1 MSPLIMAALKNRK
14 VTLLATAVIVVYG
27 FVAYY
32 LIPKQENPDTSPPV
46 AVITTIYPGASP
58 TEVERLVTNKLEDE
72 LSQIEGFDYIHSYS
86 RNSASILVLFLDI
99 EADTEKGWAEL
110 RRRLDDIEPDLP
122 EQCHKPE
129 VKTDLADTAGMI
141 IALSGDQYS
150 YDQLADFAEEFK
162 RELSR
167 VPGISRFDI
176 EGDIKR
182 EVKVKVNHE
191 KLNLYRV
198 SLEDVLNLLKVQN
211 VAIPSGYLQKD
222 GIKINV
228 STPST
233 FESLDDIRNTIID
246 VSRKTGAVVRLRD
259 IADVYMGLERGVKR
273 IRQDGEN
280 AVLLTGYFK
289 KGENIVLIGHEVRE
303 VLNRV
308 RERLPADLK
317 VAEVLYQ
324 PEDVGEAV
332 SGFMRNLLQ
341 GVVLVIVVVFLGM
354 GLRNAIVVSTAI
366 PISMLATMAAMYALD
381 IQIHMVSTAGLI
393 IALGMLVDNAIVI
406 ADAIQVRLDH
416 GMPSMQAAFE
426 GARDSA
432 APVFSATL
440 TTVAAYVP
448 LLMMPGAPGDF
459 ARPLP
464 MVVIISLSCSYLVA
478 MLVTPSLSTLLF
490 RPVAERA
497 SAEPGRIR
505 RFFYFLLNAGMKRK
519 WVTVGITLALG
530 AGAFYLQ
537 SLLGLSF
544 FPHAD
549 KPFAHLEIHS
559 EISDIDRTDRLA
571 RRAEAFLATV
581 PEITSF
587 TTSVGEGLPKF
598 FVTVGQASQ
607 SDDYAQILFHFD
619 LDKSDRFEN
628 AEALGY
634 YLQHE
639 LDARLSGREPTV
651 KILQLADAAA
661 APIVLRVTGD
671 RLDRIQEVADHIKAA
686 IRKVPGTA
694 DVGDDAAEQNLE
706 FQVHVDSDVATH
718 LGITKYD
725 IQRQINIAL
734 YGEAATVFR
743 VAGKEYDVV
752 VSSDIDTRSEL
763 ENLAIKSRFANT
775 RALLKQVAT
784 ISLEPVLQKITHF
797 RQARSIAV
805 TSQVVPGYSAPE
817 LSGIIEHQV
826 LPKLDTAG
834 VDVSFDGER
843 ERIIKNFGNVAIAS
857 VFAVVVVYLILFVQ
871 FNSFS
876 QPLVILVTVPLS
888 AVGSVVGLFLFGQ
901 PMSFMAILGMA
912 SLIGIVVN
920 NAILLLDFIAKAR
933 AKGYTVQEACV
944 DSVAKR
950 LRPIGLSTTTTVM
963 GLTPMLLSG
972 HPLFV
977 PMSVSLMNGLLLST
991 LLTMVVIPVV
1001 FALVFGRK
1009 DEVSIGDHEE
1019 VD

>member
-1 MSPLIMAALKNRK
+1 MSALIMAALKNRK
-14 VTLLATAVIVVYG
+14 VTLLATAVVVVYG
-27 FVAYY
+27 FIAYY

-46 AVITTIYPGASP
+46 AVVTTIYPGASP
-58 TEVERLVTNKLEDE
+58 ADVETLVTNKLEDE
-72 LSQIEGFDYIHSYS
+72 LSQIEGFDYIQSYS
-86 RNSASILVLFLDI
+86 RNSVSILVLFLEM
-99 EADTEKGWAEL
+99 EADVEKGWAEL
-110 RRRLDDIEPDLP
+110 RRRLDDVESELP

-162 RELSR
+162 RELATI
-167 VPGISRFDI
+167 PGISRFDI
-176 EGDIKR
+176 EGEIKR
-182 EVKVKVNHE
+182 EVKVEVQYE
-191 KLNLYRV
+191 KLNQHRT
-198 SLEDVLNLLKVQN
+198 SLEDVLNLLKIQN
-211 VAIPSGYLQKD
+211 VSIPSGYLQKD
-222 GIKINV
+222 GVKINV
-228 STPST
+228 STPGT
-233 FESLDDIRNTIID
+233 FESLEDIRNTIVD
-246 VSRKTGAVVRLRD
+246 VSRETGAIVRLKD
-259 IADVYMGLERGVKR
+259 IARVYMGLERGVKR
-273 IRQDGEN
+273 IRQNGEN
-280 AVLLTGYFK
+280 AVLLAGYFK
-289 KGENIVLIGHEVRE
+289 HGENIVLIGHEVRE
-303 VLNRV
+303 TLKRV
-308 RERLPADLK
+308 RRRLPEGLK
-317 VAEVLYQ
+317 VDEVLYQ
-324 PEDVGEAV
+324 PEDVGKAV
-332 SGFMRNLLQ
+332 NGFMRNLLQ
-341 GVVLVIVVVFLGM
+341 GVILVIIVVFLGM

-366 PISMLATMAAMYALD
+366 PISILATMATMYAVD

-406 ADAIQVRLDH
+406 ADAVQVRLDH
-416 GMPSMQAAFE
+416 GMPAMRAAFE

-464 MVVIISLSCSYLVA
+464 LVVIISLTCSYIVA

-490 RPVAERA
+490 RPQRTEG
-497 SAEPGRIR
+497 SGPGRLR
-505 RFFYFLLNAGMKRK
+505 RLFYFLLNAGMRRK

-549 KPFAHLEIHS
+549 KPFAHLEIRS

-571 RRAEAFLATV
+571 RQVEGVLATV
-581 PEITSF
+581 PEITSY
-587 TTSVGEGLPKF
+587 TTSIGEGLPKF
-598 FVTVGQASQ
+598 YVTVGQASQ
-607 SDDYAQILFHFD
+607 SDDYAQIMFHFD
-619 LDKSDRFEN
+619 LDASDRFST
-628 AEALGY
+628 AEDLGF
-634 YLQHE
+634 YLQHT
-639 LDARLSGREPTV
+639 LDARLSGGEVTV
-651 KILQLADAAA
+651 KMLELADAAA
-661 APIVLRVTGD
+661 APIVLRVSGD
-671 RLDRIQEVADHIKAA
+671 RLDRILQVADTLKAA
-686 IRKVPGTA
+686 IRNVPGTA
-694 DVGDDAAEQNLE
+694 DVEDDAAHEDLE
-706 FQVHVDSDVATH
+706 FRVHVDSDVATH

-734 YGEAATVFR
+734 YGATATVFR
-743 VAGKEYDVV
+743 TSGKEYDVV
-752 VSSDIDTRSEL
+752 VTSDIDSREEL

-784 ISLEPVLQKITHF
+784 INLEPVLENITHF
-797 RQARSIAV
+797 RQARSVAV
-805 TSQVVPGYSAPE
+805 KSWVIPGYSAPE
-817 LSGIIEHQV
+817 LAGLIERDV
-826 LPKLDTAG
+826 LPALDTGG
-834 VDVSFDGER
+834 VTVTFDGER
-843 ERIIKNFGNVAIAS
+843 ERIVKNFGNVAVAS
-857 VFAVVVVYLILFVQ
+857 AFAVVVVYLILFVQ
-871 FNSFS
+871 FNSFT

-888 AVGSVVGLFLFGQ
+888 AVGSVVGLFLFQQ

-920 NAILLLDFIAKAR
+920 NAILLLDFINKAR
-933 AKGYTVQEACV
+933 SRGYTVQEACV

-1001 FALVFGRK
+1001 FALAFGRK
-1009 DEVSIGDHEE
+1009 GEVSSADREE